1 MKVLKLVFFLFSL
14 SISQFA
20 FSDTDSEREAEILLT
35 SMGME
40 EAMTQTMSQMVDLQ
54 LQQNPTLAPFK
65 SVMMKFFAKHMS
77 WASLKPE
84 FIKIYSEAFSA
95 KELREINEFYA
106 TETGR
111 KTIQLM
117 PSLSAQGG
125 QIGAARVQ
133 ENIGELQAMIKAES
147 ERLQKLSVQ

>member
-1 MKVLKLVFFLFSL
+1 MKVLKFGIFLFSL
-14 SISQFA
+14 IIAQFA
-20 FSDTDSEREAEILLT
+20 YSDADSEREAEILLT
-35 SMGME
+35 TMGIE

-65 SVMMKFFAKHMS
+65 SVMMEFFAKHMS

-84 FIKIYSEAFSA
+84 LLKIYSEAFSA

-106 TETGR
+106 TDTGR

-133 ENIGELQAMIKAES
+133 VNIGELQAMIKAES
-147 ERLQKLSVQ
+147 ERLQKLSAQ

>member
-1 MKVLKLVFFLFSL
+1 MKVLKLGFFLFSL

-20 FSDTDSEREAEILLT
+20 VSDADSEREAEILLT

-40 EAMTQTMSQMVDLQ
+40 EAMTQTMSQMVDFQ

-65 SVMMKFFAKHMS
+65 SVIIKFFAKHMS
-77 WASLKPE
+77 WASLKSE
-84 FIKIYSEAFSA
+84 FVKIYSEAFSA

-125 QIGAARVQ
+125 QIGADRVQ